1 VFLMGGT
8 VISLSNVG
16 AGIREAPLQTA
27 IAAVHANKS
36 LEIFGTPGSGRT
48 TFLDRLA
55 ARFAGDGLH
64 VLRVS
69 GVASLQQH
77 PLGALQVAGLITAS
91 PQRAAPSVLAS
102 ATAELAELVTRRSVI
117 LVDEWDNLDEATWG
131 VLVSLQAR
139 FTVPLVVARLT
150 SRFTT
155 QTPTGVR
162 AAGLTMPLAI
172 EMRPIDFEEVRHLLE
187 EALGGQVSPDLV
199 SDVFVQTGGHV
210 GMIVTLLDAALREQ
224 RIQCQDGTWVQV
236 RSLYSPSVRW
246 WFESILGGLSD
257 EGRDALDVLALSKR
271 VGLPA
276 LRSLFSWD
284 ALEDLER
291 RQHVRL
297 IGTDDPLM
305 VVHPPALVEFL
316 AESVSDTKRA
326 RIRELVKG
334 RDGIDFG
341 ASDVHRAHTSAD
353 QAPVLAGVMAAH
365 LQSERADAQAQWRAE
380 PTVARAITYLR
391 TLMRDRVTRA
401 QFDEVIENTRAGAEG
416 GMLRL
421 AYLIVQA
428 DWHAFR
434 EGDLATAIGLI
445 EPEASDDSAIG
456 MFARAKI
463 VQLSVMLGVIPDD
476 FETTLRT
483 HESYPVE
490 VNGAVSAS
498 LALACLATGRLRLA
512 EQHFARIPDVEIDHL
527 GVDVDLLRGL
537 IQLQGGHIKEVVRYA
552 SESYKAAA
560 ERLAPDPLRAFA
572 WMYTRTLMYTRELD
586 DIAGVL
592 TLMSGVPETPSRNA
606 YQLGM
611 LNHAVVVALTHDRP
625 DLARKYI
632 SEMDGLP
639 VPDGPFPGQQR
650 DLARARL
657 QMYEGKV
664 EEGAMTLR
672 AVAEDLWARGLRI
685 ASVHALL
692 LSHEA
697 VFQPE
702 NYEADLERFTQVE
715 GRLTGLHVDYF
726 TTLATDDVS
735 GLTEVAYEMTENGLL
750 VWALQSLRRAAEL
763 LKVKGEGSQ
772 SSQIQARITSLQAQL
787 PVGLAV
793 STRNRMIRVRLT
805 AREMEFAAHVA
816 TGATNK
822 EIAER
827 MMLSRRTVESA
838 IARIAR
844 KLNARGRA
852 GIADWVNAQLPSLR
866 LGTTN
871 RAHV

>member
-1 VFLMGGT
+1 MDGT
-8 VISLSNVG
+8 VISLRNVG

-27 IAAVHANKS
+27 VAAVYANKS

-55 ARFAGDGLH
+55 ARFAEDGLH
-64 VLRVS
+64 VHRVS

-91 PQRAAPSVLAS
+91 PQRSSPSVLAS

-117 LVDEWDNLDEATWG
+117 LVDDWDNLDEATWG

-150 SRFTT
+150 SRYAT

-162 AAGLTMPLAI
+162 AAGMTMPQAI
-172 EMRPIDFEEVRHLLE
+172 EMRPLDFEEVRHFLE
-187 EALGGQVSPDLV
+187 EALGGQVSPDLA

-210 GMIVTLLDAALREQ
+210 GMIVTLLDAAVREQ
-224 RIQCQDGTWVQV
+224 RIQCQDDTWVQV
-236 RSLYSPSVRW
+236 RRLYSPSVRW
-246 WFESILGGLSD
+246 WFESTLGGLSD
-257 EGRDALDVLALSKR
+257 EGRDALEVLALSKR
-271 VGLPA
+271 VDLPV
-276 LRSLFSWD
+276 LCGLFSWET
-284 ALEDLER
+284 LEDLER

-297 IGTDDPLM
+297 IGSGDPSM

-334 RDGIDFG
+334 RHGIDFG
-341 ASDVHRAHTSAD
+341 ASDVQRAQTFAD

-365 LQSERADAQAQWRAE
+365 LQSERADAQARWRAE

-391 TLMRDRVTRA
+391 TLMRDRATRA
-401 QFDEVIENTRAGAEG
+401 QFDEVVENTRAGAER

-434 EGDLATAIGLI
+434 EGDLAAAIGLL
-445 EPEASDDSAIG
+445 EPEAADDSATG

-476 FETTLRT
+476 LDTTLRT
-483 HESYPVE
+483 HESYPDE

-498 LALACLATGRLRLA
+498 LALACLAAGRLRLA
-512 EQHFARIPDVEIDHL
+512 EQHFARIPDVEIAHL
-527 GVDVDLLRGL
+527 GIDVDLLRGL
-537 IQLQGGHIKEVVRYA
+537 IQLQGGHIKEAVRYA

-560 ERLAPDPLRAFA
+560 ERLAPEPLRAFS
-572 WMYTRTLMYTRELD
+572 WMYTRTLIYTRDLG

-611 LNHAVVVALTHDRP
+611 LNNAVVLALTRDRP

-657 QMYEGKV
+657 QLHEGKV
-664 EEGAMTLR
+664 EEGAKTLR
-672 AVAEDLWARGLRI
+672 TLAEDLWARGLRI
-685 ASVHALL
+685 ASVHAFLL
-692 LSHEA
+692 AHE
-697 VFQPE
+697 VIFQPE
-702 NYEADLERFTQVE
+702 HYEADLERFAQVE
-715 GRLTGLHVDYF
+715 GRLTGLRVDYF
-726 TTLATDDVS
+726 AALATDDVS
-735 GLTEVAYEMTENGLL
+735 GLSEVAYEMVDNGLL
-750 VWALQSLRRAAEL
+750 VWALQSLQRAAEL
-763 LKVKGEGSQ
+763 LKVKDEGSR
-772 SSQIQARITSLQAQL
+772 SSQIQARIASLQAQL
-787 PVGLAV
+787 PAGLAV
-793 STRNRMIRVRLT
+793 STRNRLLRVRLT

-827 MMLSRRTVESA
+827 MMLSRRSVESA

-844 KLNARGRA
+844 KLNARGRG
-852 GIADWVNAQLPSLR
+852 GITDWVNAQLPSSR
-866 LGTTN
+866 PDAAS
-871 RAHV
+871 RAHR

>member
-1 VFLMGGT
+1 MDGT
-8 VISLSNVG
+8 VTSLSSGGV
-16 AGIREAPLQTA
+16 AARDLQLQTA
-27 IAAVHANKS
+27 VAAVHANKS

-55 ARFAGDGLH
+55 ARLAGDGLH
-64 VLRVS
+64 VHRVC

-91 PQRAAPSVLAS
+91 PQRATPSLLAS
-102 ATAELAELVTRRSVI
+102 AASELAELVTRRSVI
-117 LVDEWDNLDEATWG
+117 VVDDWDNVDEATWG

-139 FTVPLVVARLT
+139 FSVPLVVARLT
-150 SRFTT
+150 SRYTA

-172 EMRPIDFEEVRHLLE
+172 ELHPIEFEEVRQLLE
-187 EALGGQVSPDLV
+187 EALGGQVSPDLA

-210 GMIVTLLDAALREQ
+210 GMIVTLLDAAVREH
-224 RIQCQDGTWVQV
+224 RIQFHYDTWVQA

-246 WFESILGGLSD
+246 WFESTLGGLGD
-257 EGRDALDVLALSKR
+257 EARDALDLLALSKR
-271 VGLPA
+271 VDFPA
-276 LRSLFSWD
+276 LRSLFSWES
-284 ALEDLER
+284 LEDLER

-297 IGTDDPLM
+297 IGTDDPSM
-305 VVHPPALVEFL
+305 VVHPPALSEFL
-316 AESVSDTKRA
+316 AESVSDTKRV

-334 RDGIDFG
+334 RHGIDFG
-341 ASDVHRAHTSAD
+341 ASDAQRAHTSTDRAT
-353 QAPVLAGVMAAH
+353 VLAGVMAAH
-365 LQSERADAQAQWRAE
+365 LQAERADAQAQWRAE
-380 PTVARAITYLR
+380 PTVGRAITYLR
-391 TLMRDRVTRA
+391 TLMRDRATRA
-401 QFDEVIENTRAGAEG
+401 QFGEVIENTPVSAEG

-428 DWHAFR
+428 DWYAFR
-434 EGDLATAIGLI
+434 EGDLVTALALI
-445 EPEASDDSAIG
+445 EPEAAADSATG
-456 MFARAKI
+456 MFARAKM
-463 VQLSVMLGVIPDD
+463 VQLSVMLGVIPDG
-476 FETTLRT
+476 FEVTLRT
-483 HESYPVE
+483 HETYPDA
-490 VNGAVSAS
+490 VNGAVSAA

-512 EQHFARIPDVEIDHL
+512 EQHVALIPDVEIAHL
-527 GVDVDLLRGL
+527 GIDIDLLRGL
-537 IQLQGGHIKEVVRYA
+537 IQLQGGHIKEAVRYA

-560 ERLAPDPLRAFA
+560 ERLAPEPLRAFS
-572 WMYTRTLMYTRELD
+572 WMYTRTLMYTRDLG
-586 DIAGVL
+586 DIVNVL
-592 TLMSGVPETPSRNA
+592 ALMSGVPETPSRSA

-611 LNHAVVVALTHDRP
+611 LNNAVVVALMHDRP

-664 EEGAMTLR
+664 EEGAKMLR
-672 AVAEDLWARGLRI
+672 ALAEDLWTRGLRI
-685 ASVHALL
+685 ASAHIFLL
-692 LSHEA
+692 AHEA
-697 VFQPE
+697 IFQPE
-702 NYEADLERFTQVE
+702 HYEADLERFAQVE
-715 GRLTGLHVDYF
+715 GRLTGLHVDYS
-726 TTLATDDVS
+726 TAQATDDVS
-735 GLTEVAYEMTENGLL
+735 GLSEVAYEMVDNGLF
-750 VWALQSLRRAAEL
+750 VWALQSLQRAAEL
-763 LKVKGEGSQ
+763 LKVKDEGSR

-787 PVGLAV
+787 PAGRAV
-793 STRNRMIRVRLT
+793 STRNRLLRVRLT

-852 GIADWVNAQLPSLR
+852 GITDWVNAQLPSSR
-866 LGTTN
+866 SDTPN
-871 RAHV
+871 RAPR